1 MPRDASNR
9 RRADEIMPQRHL
21 RSARP

>member
-9 RRADEIMPQRHL
+9 RRADEIVPQRHL